1 MSYDDEIDKDRL
13 YFTQNNKPIRL
24 RCPECVRTKK
34 VLRHCKV
41 FKNLA
46 ALWYHIRREH
56 GDISNLWF
64 TTNDLIQVL
73 NSLDRAIK
81 WSIIAL

>member
-1 MSYDDEIDKDRL
+1 MKYNDKLKKDRL
-13 YFTQNNKPIRL
+13 YFTQNYQNIRV

-46 ALWYHIRREH
+46 ALWCHIRRDH
-56 GDISNLWF
+56 GDIVNIVF
-64 TTNDLIQVL
+64 TNKDLIQVL

-81 WSIIAL
+81 WGIMA